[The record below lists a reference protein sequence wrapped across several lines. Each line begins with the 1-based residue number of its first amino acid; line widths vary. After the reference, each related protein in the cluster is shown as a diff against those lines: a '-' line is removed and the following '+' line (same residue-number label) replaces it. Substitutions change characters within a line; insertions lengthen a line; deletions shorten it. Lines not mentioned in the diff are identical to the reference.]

1 MIGVLD
7 FDPCPYGDFNQ
18 QDWLVDLGG
27 FIDFFFVFLFVFLVI
42 HVSIADLAYNW

>member
-27 FIDFFFVFLFVFLVI
+27 VIDFFCVSVCFLVI